1 MLNATYLLIYM
12 LSVTSLRK
20 SDVFSI
26 IVDPTRNS
34 IIRRLSE
41 AGKAGYSDLLDSAE
55 YVRHLTST
63 GTFNYHLNFLLAN
76 SVIVKE
82 GIVYKLTKKGLEVA
96 KFVKD
101 VDQIWNKLELTLRGE
116 RMSIFSFA
124 EQFEEETGTRMQKV
138 TSKFHGMD
146 LITDERKVI
155 GLIAQED
162 CNKEFFAQYDPITI
176 EVFKLCLK
184 ECEKKGKRGKELV
197 VSHPDLEYHLSI
209 QMLGVVY
216 QFLENNF
223 GEAHVFAVKK
233 KPYPF
238 LFRAAEMGKD
248 YDGCA
253 FIVAPVVF

>member
-1 MLNATYLLIYM
+1 MIYLL
-12 LSVTSLRK
+12 VTSLKK

-34 IIRRLSE
+34 IVRRLNE
-41 AGKAGYSDLLDSAE
+41 AGKAAYSDLLDSAE

-63 GTFNYHLNFLLAN
+63 GTFNYHLNFLLGN
-76 SVIVKE
+76 SVIAKD
-82 GIVYKLTKKGLEVA
+82 GIVYKLTKKGQEIA
-96 KFVKD
+96 RFVKD
-101 VDQIWNKLELTLRGE
+101 VDQIWNKLESTLQGD

-124 EQFEEETGTRMQKV
+124 EQFEEETETKMQKA
-138 TSKFHGMD
+138 TSKFHEMD

-155 GLIAQED
+155 GIIAQED
-162 CNKEFFAQYDPITI
+162 CKKEFFAQYDPIKI
-176 EVFKLCLK
+176 KDFKLYLK
-184 ECEKKGKRGKELV
+184 ECEKKGKNIKELV

-209 QMLGVVY
+209 RMLGVVY

-223 GEAHVFAVKK
+223 GEAHMFAVKE
-233 KPYPF
+233 KPHPF
-238 LFRAAEMGKD
+238 LFRGAEMGKN